1 MSGLVLDTGQA
12 TRRKFHVKPSPCRYR
27 RPPQPQGVRDRVSK
41 AGELLHPNPHKAS
54 RDLSSWATTMTHRP
68 LPISLSF
75 SRARPLHLHGGCLG
89 ICPVISD
96 VKQAEV
102 PIGGRSSARANPR
115 AGPREISVEGT
126 RRREIAG
133 RGGCGACCLLLAT
146 PRSAKPRGVTGPGAW
161 CG

>member
-1 MSGLVLDTGQA
+1 
-12 TRRKFHVKPSPCRYR
+12 
-27 RPPQPQGVRDRVSK
+27 
-41 AGELLHPNPHKAS
+41 AS
-54 RDLSSWATTMTHRP
+54 RDLSSWATTMTHWP

-146 PRSAKPRGVTGPGAW
+146 PGSAKPRGVTGPGAW
-161 CG
+161 SSPDLLQSLLEPRSRSERDPDDGLPGGLEPCMTKGRLVQL